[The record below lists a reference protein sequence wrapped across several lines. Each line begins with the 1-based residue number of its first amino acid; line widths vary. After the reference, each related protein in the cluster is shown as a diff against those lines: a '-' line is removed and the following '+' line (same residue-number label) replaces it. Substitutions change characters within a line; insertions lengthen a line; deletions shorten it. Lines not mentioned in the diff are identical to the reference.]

1 MTCGTWKKLHLVLK
15 FSTREHLSIAK
26 ADSLIK
32 TNMTTRIKAELLYS
46 FRFTMFNHNLCLN
59 LPKGDYMSAKPF
71 LQTETVVYQSIS
83 FDT

>member
-1 MTCGTWKKLHLVLK
+1 
-15 FSTREHLSIAK
+15 
-26 ADSLIK
+26 
-32 TNMTTRIKAELLYS
+32 MTTRIKAELLYS